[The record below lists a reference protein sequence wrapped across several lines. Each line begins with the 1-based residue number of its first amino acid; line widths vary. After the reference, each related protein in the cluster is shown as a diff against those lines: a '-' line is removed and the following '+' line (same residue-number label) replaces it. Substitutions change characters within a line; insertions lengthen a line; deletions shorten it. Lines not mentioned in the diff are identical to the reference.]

1 MNWPA
6 KKYSSNK
13 KSRSTKAQ
21 TPNATPPKSAS
32 QLTVDTVR
40 KIAETPAAVH
50 YRYGDSQGSA
60 QGMTY
65 DYQNGQLN
73 LPAQVKALIYA
84 KSL

>member
-6 KKYSSNK
+6 KKYSLNK
-13 KSRSTKAQ
+13 KSVRT
-21 TPNATPPKSAS
+21 S

-50 YRYGDSQGSA
+50 YRYGNSQGSA